1 MGGLNVYMTPLG
13 SAADEAMD
21 QAWIQ
26 LTHERKATAATL
38 TVLGR
43 QLLVPKAARGVCR
56 FTFAEL
62 CEQPLAAAD
71 YLAIAHNFHTVMIDR
86 IPQMGPAQ
94 RNEARRF
101 VVLID
106 TLYDEAVKLVCSAAV
121 PPEQLYTQG
130 DGADVFRRTA
140 SRLIEMQT
148 DDYLRRGHGV
158 HVLAGAAAAG

>member
-1 MGGLNVYMTPLG
+1 
-13 SAADEAMD
+13 MD
-21 QAWIQ
+21 KAWLQ
-26 LTHERKATAATL
+26 LTHEPKATAATL

-43 QLLVPKAARGVCR
+43 QLIVPQAARGVCR
-56 FTFAEL
+56 FAFSAL

-86 IPQMGPAQ
+86 IPQMSSAQ

-101 VVLID
+101 VILID

-121 PPEQLYTQG
+121 PPEELYIEG
-130 DGADVFRRTA
+130 DGADAFRRTV

-148 DDYLRRGHGV
+148 EDYLRKGHGV
-158 HVLAGAAAAG
+158 HALPSGATSQETSGTA